1 METKDTNNN
10 TKCKLLNNSI
20 QKEIQIQNENKE
32 IKETKQID
40 IISNKLRE
48 GIDEMI
54 TKITILSN
62 KSVEMENTNKELM
75 NKMKQTENIQN
86 QFEDLIKRINSLEN
100 QNKNQQKIID
110 SLRIQVD
117 GTKKNEKDEWI
128 KQDKERIEQMM
139 NEMKLTQEEMTKKE
153 YELEKRRKEAEKY
166 VEEQKKM
173 NKRN

>member
-1 METKDTNNN
+1 MRPGFKQATTTWKPKTQTTTSSNSRPLPSTPNI
-10 TKCKLLNNSI
+10 TSSNNSN

-54 TKITILSN
+54 TNITILSN

-110 SLRIQVD
+110 SLRFQVD

-139 NEMKLTQEEMTKKE
+139 KEMKLTQEEMT
-153 YELEKRRKEAEKY
+153 RKN
-166 VEEQKKM
+166 M
-173 NKRN
+173 N